1 MTSMNNYR
9 STFGLQPVQ
18 QSNQLRRSSVSQQV
32 PFNQNCLSVDYS
44 KPTKLLGVHSIT
56 PQKSPHKNEINL
68 DIEMHCNINE
78 VFEAENRRKIASR
91 PKLFR
96 RLSSFKKKLV
106 RQFSSTDSGRKS
118 CDSSLRASPSP
129 HLVKNSPKISKMPVI
144 ISSTA
149 TVCNATPLTNRQV
162 YKPKY
167 VRSLDNKDDVFTEFS
182 NFPNRNNQKLAQ
194 KPRNCLVKTLSEK
207 EFFDEL
213 RTRNQ
218 RNSQKN
224 SYGNSQAKT
233 RRHRFSERGQS
244 TYTNPRTSFEEFSGI
259 DEIYEIFKEEKPYVL
274 STIRSPVISK
284 ESLPRESKVISPRRP
299 KIISP
304 QIDRNTSDSLD
315 EMEMAQE
322 RMNLFHKQHTIN

>member
-18 QSNQLRRSSVSQQV
+18 RSNQLRRSSVSQQV
-32 PFNQNCLSVDYS
+32 PFNQNCLNGDYS

-56 PQKSPHKNEINL
+56 PQRSPYKNKINL

-118 CDSSLRASPSP
+118 FDSSLRASPSP
-129 HLVKNSPKISKMPVI
+129 HLVKNSPKIFKMPVL
-144 ISSTA
+144 SSTA

-162 YKPKY
+162 YKPN

-182 NFPNRNNQKLAQ
+182 NFPNIPHRNNQKIAE

-207 EFFDEL
+207 EFFDKL
-213 RTRNQ
+213 RTTNQ
-218 RNSQKN
+218 RN
-224 SYGNSQAKT
+224 SYGNSQATT

-274 STIRSPVISK
+274 STIRSPIISN
-284 ESLPRESKVISPRRP
+284 ESHPRESKVISPRRP

-322 RMNLFHKQHTIN
+322 RMKLFHKQHTIN